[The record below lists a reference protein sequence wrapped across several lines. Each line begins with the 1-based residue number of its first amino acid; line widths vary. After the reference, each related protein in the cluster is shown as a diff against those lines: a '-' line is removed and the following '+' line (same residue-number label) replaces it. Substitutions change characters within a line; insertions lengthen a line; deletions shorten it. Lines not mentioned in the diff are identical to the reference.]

1 MVIVWIIL
9 CALLII
15 GVGLATGERRRK
27 RVLLAHDLN
36 LQVGR
41 QIHSDRLA
49 EHVVEQQ
56 RGSRWGGGS
65 LD

>member
-1 MVIVWIIL
+1 MDIVWIIL
-9 CALLII
+9 GALLII
-15 GVGLATGERRRK
+15 GVGLAIWERRRK

-36 LQVGR
+36 LQVSR
-41 QIHSDRLA
+41 QTDSDRLA